1 MAAKQDAKTGKTPL
15 SRILNVLKLD
25 REEITSVYFYAMFN
39 GIIQLSLPLGIQN
52 IIGYVLGGAI
62 STSLVIL
69 IVLVVIG
76 VFLTGLIRVHQMR
89 IIEKVQQKIF
99 VRYTFDYARRLPDLD
114 LKAIDAYY
122 LPEMMNRFFDTV
134 SLQKG
139 ISKILLDFP
148 TATIQILF
156 GLLLLSFYHPVFIA
170 FSIVTVSMVV
180 TILYFSGTRG
190 LQTSIEES
198 DYKYGVGGWLEEMAR
213 AILSFKFFRTSGI
226 DMGKTDELVVGY
238 LNARTAHFKI
248 LQIQYWT
255 LVGFK
260 VLITAIMLAVGSYL
274 LIDQQLNLGQ
284 FIAAEIVILLVLNS
298 VEKLIV
304 NLDKVYDVLTSVEK
318 LSKLTDSPIEQDGI
332 VALHADGKG
341 IALSLND
348 VGYVMSDRNVLS
360 NVTVDIPAGSCV
372 AVMGRDGSGKSTL
385 LRLLSGI
392 YRDYKGGMT
401 ANGIPLRDY
410 TLDSWRANTGILF
423 GRNDIFSG
431 TLLENIT
438 MGNPNVSPDM
448 LVALIESVGLKDFL
462 QGLPMGF
469 STKLDSSGI
478 RLSRSVMQRI
488 LLMRALIPV
497 PRLLLLED
505 PWRGMDDEGRA
516 RIHGLLITR
525 KRNSTI
531 LVESNDPDFAQ
542 KADMVLYF
550 SEGRLEY
557 AGPWKDDLQAI
568 YRD

>member
-1 MAAKQDAKTGKTPL
+1 
-15 SRILNVLKLD
+15 
-25 REEITSVYFYAMFN
+25 
-39 GIIQLSLPLGIQN
+39 
-52 IIGYVLGGAI
+52 
-62 STSLVIL
+62 
-69 IVLVVIG
+69 
-76 VFLTGLIRVHQMR
+76 
-89 IIEKVQQKIF
+89 
-99 VRYTFDYARRLPDLD
+99 
-114 LKAIDAYY
+114 
-122 LPEMMNRFFDTV
+122 
-134 SLQKG
+134 
-139 ISKILLDFP
+139 
-148 TATIQILF
+148 
-156 GLLLLSFYHPVFIA
+156 
-170 FSIVTVSMVV
+170 
-180 TILYFSGTRG
+180 
-190 LQTSIEES
+190 
-198 DYKYGVGGWLEEMAR
+198 
-213 AILSFKFFRTSGI
+213 
-226 DMGKTDELVVGY
+226 
-238 LNARTAHFKI
+238 
-248 LQIQYWT
+248 
-255 LVGFK
+255 
-260 VLITAIMLAVGSYL
+260 
-274 LIDQQLNLGQ
+274 
-284 FIAAEIVILLVLNS
+284 
-298 VEKLIV
+298 
-304 NLDKVYDVLTSVEK
+304 
-318 LSKLTDSPIEQDGI
+318 
-332 VALHADGKG
+332 
-341 IALSLND
+341 
-348 VGYVMSDRNVLS
+348 MSDRNVLS

>member
-1 MAAKQDAKTGKTPL
+1 MAAKQDSKTGRTPF
-15 SRILNVLKLD
+15 SRILKVLKLD
-25 REEITSVYFYAMFN
+25 REEISSVYFYAMFN

-69 IVLVVIG
+69 IILVVIG

-99 VRYTFDYARRLPDLD
+99 VRYTFDYARRIPELD

-170 FSIVTVSMVV
+170 FSIVTVSLVV

-190 LQTSIEES
+190 LQTSLEES
-198 DYKYGVGGWLEEMAR
+198 DYKYGVGGWLEEMSR
-213 AILSFKFFRTSGI
+213 AILSFKFFRSSGI
-226 DMGKTDELVVGY
+226 DMRKTDELVVGY

-260 VLITAIMLAVGSYL
+260 VVITAIMLAVGSYL

-298 VEKLIV
+298 VEKLLV

-318 LSKLTDSPIEQDGI
+318 LSKVIDSPLEQDGT
-332 VALHADGKG
+332 VVLASDGKG
-341 IALSLND
+341 VAISMNG
-348 VGYVMSDRNVLS
+348 VGYAMSDRNVLS
-360 NVTVDIPAGSCV
+360 DVNVEIPASSCV

-392 YRDYKGGMT
+392 YRDYQGGLT

-410 TLDSWRANTGILF
+410 TMDSWRANTGILF
-423 GRNDIFSG
+423 GRHDIFSG

-438 MGNPNVSPDM
+438 MGDPSVSADM
-448 LVALIESVGLKDFL
+448 LVALIEAVGLKDFL
-462 QGLPMGF
+462 KGLPMGF
-469 STKLDSSGI
+469 STRLDPSGK

-488 LLMRALIPV
+488 LLMRALV
-497 PRLLLLED
+497 RGPRLLLLED
-505 PWRGMDDEGRA
+505 PWRGMDDDGRA
-516 RIHGLLITR
+516 RIHRLLISR
-525 KRNSTI
+525 KRNATVV
-531 LVESNDPDFAQ
+531 VESNDLDFARM
-542 KADMVLYF
+542 ADMVLYF

-557 AGPWKDDLQAI
+557 AGPWKEDLQAM

>member
-1 MAAKQDAKTGKTPL
+1 MAAKLDSKTGKTPL
-15 SRILNVLKLD
+15 SRILNVLRLD
-25 REEITSVYFYAMFN
+25 REEISSVYFYAMFN

-99 VRYTFDYARRLPDLD
+99 VRYTFDYAHRIPDLD

-122 LPEMMNRFFDTV
+122 LPEVMNRFFDTV

-170 FSIVTVSMVV
+170 FSIVTVSLVV

-190 LQTSIEES
+190 LQTSLEES

-226 DMGKTDELVVGY
+226 DMRRTDELVVGY
-238 LNARTAHFKI
+238 LNARTSHFKI

-260 VLITAIMLAVGSYL
+260 VLVTAIMLAVGSYL

-318 LSKLTDSPIEQDGI
+318 LSKVIDSPLEQDGS
-332 VALHADGKG
+332 VVLPSDGTG
-341 IALSLND
+341 IAFSLNA
-348 VGYVMSDRNVLS
+348 VGNVMSERNVLS
-360 NVTVDIPAGSCV
+360 NVTVEIPAGSCV

-385 LRLLSGI
+385 LRLLSGV
-392 YRDYKGGMT
+392 YRDYTGGLT

-423 GRNDIFSG
+423 GRHDIFSG

-438 MGNPNVSPDM
+438 MGDPTISPDM
-448 LVALIESVGLKDFL
+448 LVTLIDAVGLKEFL
-462 QGLPMGF
+462 QDLPKGF
-469 STKLDSSGI
+469 STKLDSSGK

-488 LLMRALIPV
+488 LLMRALVRV

-505 PWRGMDDEGRA
+505 PWRGMDDAGRA
-516 RIHGLLITR
+516 RIHGLLIAR
-525 KRNSTI
+525 KRNSTV
-531 LVESNDPDFAQ
+531 LVESNDPDFAR

-557 AGPWKDDLQAI
+557 AGPWKEDLQAI